1 MRRWLAVMFLTF
13 VGCGSSS
20 DPVAPDPTP
29 AALVGNWLYDNGT
42 SGAGVNLDD
51 DGQYSIVII
60 QVTDVAAANVE
71 AERGTYSATASAIT
85 FDPAQ
90 SSCPGPHPRYLS
102 NYTVTP
108 TSLTLSGSASATV
121 LVRNTAAA
129 TSISATY
136 GCFNAGVFTAS
147 PLVPVSN

>member
-1 MRRWLAVMFLTF
+1 VAL
-13 VGCGSSS
+13 VGCGGSSE
-20 DPVAPDPTP
+20 PAAPDPTP

-42 SGAGVNLDD
+42 SGAGVNLGA
-51 DGQYSIVII
+51 DGQYSIAII
-60 QVTDVAAANVE
+60 QLTDVAAANVE
-71 AERGTYSATASAIT
+71 AEKGTYSATASAIT

-102 NYTVTP
+102 DYTVTP
-108 TSLTLSGSASATV
+108 TSLTLSGTASATV
-121 LVRNTAAA
+121 LVRNTSPA

-147 PLVPVSN
+147 PLVAVSN